1 MGVNGKEEA
10 RTMAKIGEG
19 QSYRLVIIGG
29 GPAGYTAALY
39 AARAGLQPLLLEG
52 NEPGGQLMQTTTVEN
67 FPGFPEGVQGPEL
80 MQRWREQ
87 AERFG
92 AEIRAEDA
100 TRIDLSQRPF
110 RIEAGVSAIS
120 ADTVILAMGA
130 SARRLGLESEKRLT
144 GHGVSTCATCDGFFF
159 RGKKVAVVGGGD
171 SACEEALYLAKLAES
186 VTMIHRRNELRAS
199 RIMQERVQGEPKINI
214 VWNAVVEEILDVA
227 AGKVTGVTLRDT
239 VTGERREL
247 AIDGLFVAIGHI
259 PNTALVKEQID
270 LDEHGYIR
278 VKGTGP
284 GATATRVA
292 GVFAAGDVQDPFYRQ
307 AVTAAAS
314 GCQAAMDVERFLEG
328 SAFHDWGLAGTA
340 SATATPGTPAGA
352 GK

>member
-1 MGVNGKEEA
+1 MEA
-10 RTMAKIGEG
+10 RSEGEL
-19 QSYRLVIIGG
+19 YRLVIIGG

-39 AARAGLQPLLLEG
+39 AARAGLHPLLLEG
-52 NEPGGQLMQTTTVEN
+52 DEPGGQLMQTTTVEN
-67 FPGFPEGVQGPEL
+67 FPGFPDGVQGPEL

-87 AERFG
+87 AQHFG
-92 AEIRAEDA
+92 AEIRAETA

-110 RIEAGVSAIS
+110 RIEAGGREIA
-120 ADTVILAMGA
+120 AETLILAMGA
-130 SARRLGLESEKRLT
+130 SARRLGLEAEKRLT
-144 GHGVSTCATCDGFFF
+144 GRGVSTCATCDGFFF
-159 RGKKVAVVGGGD
+159 RGKRVAVVGGGD

-186 VTMIHRRNELRAS
+186 VTLIHRRSELRAS
-199 RIMQERVQGEPKINI
+199 RILQERVRAEPKINI
-214 VWNAVVEEILDVA
+214 NWNAVVEDIYDVA
-227 AGKVTGVTLRDT
+227 AGKVTGVALRDT

-247 AIDGLFVAIGHI
+247 SIDGLFVAIGHV
-259 PNTALVKEQID
+259 PNTALVKGQLE

-284 GATATRVA
+284 GATATSIP

-328 SAFHDWGLAGTA
+328 SSFHDWGLAGTG
-340 SATATPGTPAGA
+340 SAADAQR
-352 GK
+352 